1 MNAPGVPMIMIPQM
15 DLLDTL
21 SNNKFFLGVIMFV
34 LNLGSRYIDVDMKDY
49 HKEFISSK
57 LIRRLAIFTIAFMAT
72 RDIFV
77 SVIIGS
83 LFILIVFHLCN
94 FDSPLCI
101 LPKSWKKIDT
111 NNDGQISMEEINQAY
126 EEAKKQGW
134 FKIGG

>member
-1 MNAPGVPMIMIPQM
+1 MNAPGIPMMMVPQM
-15 DLLDTL
+15 DILDTL
-21 SNNKFFLGVIMFV
+21 SNNKFFLGAIMFV

-57 LIRRLAIFTIAFMAT
+57 IIRRLAIFTIAFMAT

-83 LFILIVFHLCN
+83 LFILVVFHLCN

-101 LPKSWKKIDT
+101 LPKSWKKIDA